1 MFAKEPR
8 EWGPWQPQYHS
19 PVPSGMALTK
29 VGSIFTEAVGL
40 VSFPRPFSISA
51 WNRAMMSKRVSS
63 ESLM

>member
-1 MFAKEPR
+1 
-8 EWGPWQPQYHS
+8 
-19 PVPSGMALTK
+19 
-29 VGSIFTEAVGL
+29 VGL